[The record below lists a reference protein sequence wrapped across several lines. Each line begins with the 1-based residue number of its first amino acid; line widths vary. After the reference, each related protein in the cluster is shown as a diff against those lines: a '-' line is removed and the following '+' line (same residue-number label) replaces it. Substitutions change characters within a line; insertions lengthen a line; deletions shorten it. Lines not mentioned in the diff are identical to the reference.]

1 MYQMDLPQIRLI
13 RISARMKQMLYFMA
27 IVRISFDAQAGN
39 QPDRQHVGF
48 AERVVRIAAHCG
60 DKGSH
65 IVHSG
70 HTVNDQPSLM
80 PTVLMTLLHFSV
92 SSAMSLPKSPGEPG
106 RTGPARSA
114 NVALNLG
121 SARPALISVLSL
133 SMISLDVSLGAP
145 TPKIALCSKP
155 GKKSLTV
162 GSSGSSSD
170 RVAVVTARARSRP
183 ALIWSMEVDM
193 LSHIICT
200 WPPSKSVSARVV
212 PRYGCGT

>member
-1 MYQMDLPQIRLI
+1 MFHLLAEM
-13 RISARMKQMLYFMA
+13 
-27 IVRISFDAQAGN
+27 RISFDAKASN
-39 QPDRQHVGF
+39 QPDGQHVGF
-48 AERVVRIAAHCG
+48 AERVVRAAAHCG
-60 DKGSH
+60 DEGKH
-65 IVHSG
+65 IVSG
-70 HTVNDQPSLM
+70 ELGQTVSDQPSLM
-80 PTVLMTLLHFSV
+80 PTVLITLLHFSI
-92 SSAMSLPKSPGEPG
+92 SSAMSLPKSAGVPG
-106 RTGPARSA
+106 RAGPARSA
-114 NVALNLG
+114 NLVLNAG

-183 ALIWSMEVDM
+183 ALIWSMEVDI

-200 WPPSKSVSARVV
+200 WPPSKSISARVV
-212 PRYGCGT
+212 PRSAHEPCRFRPSS